1 MRGLLYR
8 SLCFLCAVILFGC
21 ASAPHK
27 TSLQLNPEPGK
38 LFLNQQD
45 LDNTYNAAV
54 STGLDLGYRVSSS
67 SREQRIV
74 TLNRLRNSDLVSETM
89 VVGVESKGPA
99 AEVSIVYESPKPLAD
114 TTVKEFTDRFLTKLK
129 VRPSMQPLAP
139 ASSRPGA
146 VRVEPESRPMT
157 VELPG
162 ETHLVLLKRSN
173 IRSEPSTRSKVM
185 ATLRKGTIVVK
196 VDESGDWFNVRL
208 PSRETGWI
216 FRQLVK
222 EVE

>member
-1 MRGLLYR
+1 
-8 SLCFLCAVILFGC
+8 
-21 ASAPHK
+21 
-27 TSLQLNPEPGK
+27 
-38 LFLNQQD
+38 
-45 LDNTYNAAV
+45 
-54 STGLDLGYRVSSS
+54 
-67 SREQRIV
+67 
-74 TLNRLRNSDLVSETM
+74 
-89 VVGVESKGPA
+89 
-99 AEVSIVYESPKPLAD
+99 VSIVYESPKPLAD

-129 VRPSMQPLAP
+129 VRPSVQPLAP

>member
-1 MRGLLYR
+1 
-8 SLCFLCAVILFGC
+8 
-21 ASAPHK
+21 
-27 TSLQLNPEPGK
+27 
-38 LFLNQQD
+38 
-45 LDNTYNAAV
+45 
-54 STGLDLGYRVSSS
+54 
-67 SREQRIV
+67 
-74 TLNRLRNSDLVSETM
+74 
-89 VVGVESKGPA
+89 
-99 AEVSIVYESPKPLAD
+99 
-114 TTVKEFTDRFLTKLK
+114 
-129 VRPSMQPLAP
+129 
-139 ASSRPGA
+139 
-146 VRVEPESRPMT
+146 MT